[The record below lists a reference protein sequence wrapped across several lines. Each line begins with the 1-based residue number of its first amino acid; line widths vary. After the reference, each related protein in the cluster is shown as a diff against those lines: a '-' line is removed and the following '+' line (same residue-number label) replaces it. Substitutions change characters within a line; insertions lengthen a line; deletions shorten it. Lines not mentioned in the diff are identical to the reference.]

1 MGDRISIQYKNGEE
15 KSVILFSHWQGKSL
29 KEKMNEH
36 YQKVVKPLHDQN
48 GDQIPLSRM
57 EPGTVMVDFI
67 RFLVSK
73 DPFKPIA
80 SDLYLVGDL
89 NDGDNSDN
97 GHYILDLETGK
108 FTHIKGEY
116 EHGS

>member
-1 MGDRISIQYKNGEE
+1 MGDRISIQYKNGDE

-29 KEKMNEH
+29 KEKVLEH

-48 GDQIPLSRM
+48 GGSVPLSRM
-57 EPGTVMVDFI
+57 EPCTVIVDFI

-73 DPFKPIA
+73 DPFKPIEG
-80 SDLYLVGDL
+80 DLYLVGDI

-97 GHYILDLETGK
+97 GHYLFDLKTGK
-108 FTHIKGEY
+108 FTHIKGEF
-116 EHGS
+116 E